1 MKLTDNTI
9 LITGAT
15 SGIGYA
21 LAIRFADLGNTVIAV
36 GRNQDALAGLS
47 TLSAAIHPLVC
58 DLGNPSDVEQLV
70 VTVGHRFPA
79 LNVLINNAGIQYN
92 YEVAEASEQM
102 GRITHEIAVNLT
114 VPLQL
119 TALLLPQ
126 LLTRPEGAIVN
137 VSSGLGLAPKRSAPV
152 YCATKSGLH
161 VFSKAL
167 RYQLEGM
174 SVRVIEVIPPLV
186 DTPMTAGRG
195 RGKISPEQ
203 LVDEF
208 LRGFARNT
216 TEINIGKVGLLRL
229 LQRVSPALADRLLRD
244 G

>member
-15 SGIGYA
+15 SGIGYV
-21 LAIRFADLGNTVIAV
+21 LATRFADLDNTVIAV
-36 GRNQDALAGLS
+36 GRNQNALAELATRS
-47 TLSAAIHPLVC
+47 SSIHPLVC
-58 DLGNPSDVEQLV
+58 DLSSLPDVEQLV
-70 VTVGHRFPA
+70 VTVGHQFPA

-92 YEVAEASEQM
+92 YEFAEASEQL
-102 GRITHEIAVNLT
+102 GRIAHEIAVNLT
-114 VPLQL
+114 APLQL

-126 LLTRPEGAIVN
+126 LLTQHEAAVVN
-137 VSSGLGLAPKRSAPV
+137 VSSGLGLVPKRSAPI
-152 YCATKSGLH
+152 YCATKAGLH
-161 VFSKAL
+161 LFSKAL
-167 RYQLEGM
+167 RYQMKGR
-174 SVRVIEVIPPLV
+174 SVHVMEVIPPLV

-208 LRGFARNT
+208 LRGFAHNQP
-216 TEINIGKVGLLRL
+216 EINIGKVGLLRL
-229 LQRVSPALADRLLRD
+229 IQRLSPALADRILRN